1 MVQMSVKQLHSESK
15 YGIDIKDNKAVAGNL
30 KLIDNVLTDLLG
42 AVAAIFWE
50 QIKYDLVNW
59 FSDENSFESL
69 QHNADP
75 KFSDLISK

>member
-1 MVQMSVKQLHSESK
+1 MSVKQLHSESK

-50 QIKYDLVNW
+50 QIKYDLVN
-59 FSDENSFESL
+59 
-69 QHNADP
+69 
-75 KFSDLISK
+75 